1 MNDND
6 RDYSAPQRYAS
17 AVYRVSLNRKR
28 QVINQT
34 LDQLHE
40 MQLDMIDQA
49 VALSDLAQA
58 KQAIDHIRSL

>member
-1 MNDND
+1 MTD
-6 RDYSAPQRYAS
+6 RERHYGVSQQYAS

-28 QVINQT
+28 KVINQT